1 MAKRSS
7 VDHYARKQFRKQI
20 LGVSAIVFALALFAG
35 GLYLLT
41 LLGPRPVADE
51 ELVGR
56 GDPAEV
62 APLRAEME
70 TLYARIGEAF
80 DSGDVHEG
88 ALEELDRAIDLQRR
102 IITLEGLTVPRS
114 EDTQRLDSLRIRRD
128 DHRGERLY
136 AASLEAEEAAEAA
149 LDRGEIE
156 LATTYFEEAADLQE
170 EINMRHAR
178 SPRRSTARLTTLRDT
193 LTDMEVLPLVE
204 EIEQYAEQARELAGE
219 GDIEGAKAAM
229 RSAIEGQQRINR
241 EHRDTRYASLGQ
253 VQNFEREMSDF
264 EARGL
269 AANVEALVAEGRE
282 HLAEDNFDAAHR
294 RFGEALEQQ
303 RTLNDAFPA
312 STYASRRAEENLTIL
327 VQTAASAE
335 SARRVNRAQAQVDAD
350 LRSRRVNSA
359 SSQAPAVFRDV
370 RALHENFP
378 RSQLVNEEMLLKARY
393 LNSMREDFSAIQDSV
408 YSRLVEVPE
417 HPHLRM
423 LSVEVPQGLYARVM
437 GSNPSTRRGDQLPV
451 ETVTQREAMEF
462 CERLGWILARPVRL
476 PTRGEFE
483 AAVGSMRGVDVNRIA
498 WNSQN
503 SDRETQPVGTRE
515 MNEHGFHD
523 LLGNVAEW
531 TGETNPVNPAEGI
544 VVGGSVRD
552 NPLRLNRM
560 PVEYHGR
567 NDRTRIIGFRFVVD
581 MESAPEPI
589 IDEESVL
596 AADDDA

>member
-7 VDHYARKQFRKQI
+7 VDYYARKQFRKKL

-35 GLYLLT
+35 GLYVLT

-51 ELVGR
+51 ETVRR

-62 APLRAEME
+62 APLRSELEVIA
-70 TLYARIGEAF
+70 ARIDEAV
-80 DSGDVHEG
+80 DSGEIDEAVLEDVE
-88 ALEELDRAIDLQRR
+88 RAVDLQRR
-102 IITLEGLTVPRS
+102 IITLEALTVPRN
-114 EDTQRLDSLRIRRD
+114 EDSQRLDSLRSLRD
-128 DHRGERLY
+128 EHFGERLY
-136 AASLEAEEAAEAA
+136 AASVEAEEAAESAYE
-149 LDRGEIE
+149 RGDTE
-156 LATTYFEEAADLQE
+156 ATVAYYKEAVRLQE

-178 SPRRSTARLTTLRDT
+178 SPRRSTGRLTALRDT
-193 LTDMEVLPLVE
+193 LVDMEVLPLVE
-204 EIEQYAEQARELAGE
+204 EIEEFAERARALADE
-219 GDIEGAKAAM
+219 GDIEGAKEAM
-229 RSAIEGQQRINR
+229 RRAVEGQQRLNR
-241 EHRDTRYASLGQ
+241 EHRDTRYASLGH
-253 VQNFEREMSDF
+253 VQDLEREMSDF
-264 EARGL
+264 EARGF
-269 AANVEALVAEGRE
+269 AADVEEMVAMGRE

-294 RFGEALEQQ
+294 RFREAHDRQ
-303 RTLNDAFPA
+303 RTLNESFPA
-312 STYASRRAEENLTIL
+312 STYASRRAEEDLIVL

-335 SARRVNRAQAQVDAD
+335 SARRVTRAQAQVDAD

-378 RSQLVNEEMLLKARY
+378 RSQLVSEEMLLKARY

-408 YSRLVEVPE
+408 YARLVEIPDY
-417 HPHLRM
+417 PHLRM

-462 CERLGWILARPVRL
+462 CDRLGWILARPVRL
-476 PTRGEFE
+476 PSRDEFE
-483 AAVGSMRGVDVNRIA
+483 AAVGSMRGVDVDRIA

-515 MNEHGFHD
+515 MNDHGFHD

-531 TGETNPVNPAEGI
+531 TGETNPVDPSEGI

-581 MESAPEPI
+581 METTPRPI
-589 IDEESVL
+589 VDEAAVF

>member
-7 VDHYARKQFRKQI
+7 VDHYARKQFRKKL

-35 GLYLLT
+35 GLYVLT
-41 LLGPRPVADE
+41 LLGPRPVTDE
-51 ELVGR
+51 ETVRR
-56 GDPAEV
+56 GDPADV
-62 APLRAEME
+62 APLRAELE
-70 TLYARIGEAF
+70 ALSARLDEAF
-80 DSGDVHEG
+80 DSGEVDEAVMEDV
-88 ALEELDRAIDLQRR
+88 DRAIDLQRR
-102 IITLEGLTVPRS
+102 VITLEALTVPRN
-114 EDTQRLDSLRIRRD
+114 EDSQRLDSLRARRD
-128 DHRGERLY
+128 EHRGERLY
-136 AASLEAEEAAEAA
+136 AASIEAEEAAEAA
-149 LDRGEIE
+149 LERGETE
-156 LATTYFEEAADLQE
+156 AAVASYEEAARLQE

-178 SPRRSTARLTTLRDT
+178 SPRRSTARLTSLRDT
-193 LTDMEVLPLVE
+193 LVDLEVLPLVE
-204 EIEQYAEQARELAGE
+204 AIEEYAARARELAAE
-219 GDIEGAKAAM
+219 GDIEAAKAAM
-229 RSAIEGQQRINR
+229 RNAVEGQQRVNR
-241 EHRDTRYASLGQ
+241 EHRDTRYASLGH
-253 VQNFEREMSDF
+253 VQNLEREMSDF
-264 EARGL
+264 EARGFS
-269 AANVEALVAEGRE
+269 ADVEALVAMGRE

-294 RFGEALEQQ
+294 RFREALDRQ
-303 RTLNDAFPA
+303 RTLNESFPA
-312 STYASRRAEENLTIL
+312 STYASRRAEEDLTVL

-335 SARRVNRAQAQVDAD
+335 AARRVTRAQTQVDAD

-370 RALHENFP
+370 RALHETFP
-378 RSQLVNEEMLLKARY
+378 RSQLVSEEILLKARY
-393 LNSMREDFSAIQDSV
+393 LNAMREDFAAIQDSV
-408 YSRLVEVPE
+408 YARLVEVPD

-437 GSNPSTRRGDQLPV
+437 GANPSTRRGDQLPV

-476 PTRGEFE
+476 PTRDEFE

-503 SDRETQPVGTRE
+503 SDRETQPVATRE

-581 MESAPEPI
+581 METTPAPV
-589 IDEESVL
+589 IDEAAVF